1 MAEAVV
7 LLNRIILKLLS
18 KIYLSLSLHGGGEQ
32 KAMS

>member
-18 KIYLSLSLHGGGEQ
+18 KTCLSLSLHGGGEQ
-32 KAMS
+32 RAMS